1 MAIGNS
7 KNKGTESSITV
18 IGQGTLLDGTFE
30 LEHGLRV
37 EGILRGKR
45 LSTREVL
52 MVEGGEV
59 TSETI
64 EVGEAVIDGTVVG
77 SLTAQRKVHMAAGA
91 RFRGQ
96 LVTPRLVLEAGAEM
110 VEDRSVGPAK
120 KSKEKEDAG

>member
-1 MAIGNS
+1 MAIGKS
-7 KNKGTESSITV
+7 KSKGNEGNITV

-37 EGILRGKR
+37 EGVLRGKR

-52 MVEGGEV
+52 MVEGGEI

-77 SLTAQRKVHMAAGA
+77 VLTAQRQVRMAAGA

-96 LVTPRLVLEAGAEM
+96 LVTPKLVLEAGAEM
-110 VEDRSVGPAK
+110 VEDRSVGRAENGG
-120 KSKEKEDAG
+120 EKEDAG

>member
-59 TSETI
+59 TSETL
-64 EVGEAVIDGTVVG
+64 EAVIDGTVVG

>member
-7 KNKGTESSITV
+7 KNKGNESNITV

-37 EGILRGKR
+37 EGVLRGKR

-52 MVEGGEV
+52 VVEGGEV

-77 SLTAQRKVHMAAGA
+77 VLTAQRQVRMAAGA

-96 LVTPRLVLEAGAEM
+96 LVTPRLVLESGAEM
-110 VEDRSVGPAK
+110 VEDRSVGPAEDGQ
-120 KSKEKEDAG
+120 EKENAG